1 MWFWYERTLTGHWS
15 PVKSPDAPGKRLG
28 GYTPR
33 IVGTV
38 ALPPDEWADD
48 LHALARRYP
57 APPAEP
63 APAPVPP
70 PPPPPTPDAIA
81 TEVADGVEKRLKQI
95 YS

>member
-1 MWFWYERTLTGHWS
+1 MYFWYERTLTGHWS
-15 PVKSPDAPGKRLG
+15 PVKSPTPPGKRLG

-57 APPAEP
+57 APPEEP

-70 PPPPPTPDAIA
+70 PKPDPTPDAIA

>member
-1 MWFWYERTLTGHWS
+1 MYFWYERTLTGHWS
-15 PVKSPDAPGKRLG
+15 PVKSPTPPGKRLG

-48 LHALARRYP
+48 LHAIARRYP
-57 APPAEP
+57 APPED
-63 APAPVPP
+63 PAPVPP
-70 PPPPPTPDAIA
+70 PPPKPDPTLDAIA
-81 TEVADGVEKRLKQI
+81 TEVAYGVEKRLKQI

>member
-1 MWFWYERTLTGHWS
+1 MWFWYERTFTGHWS
-15 PVKSPDAPGKRLG
+15 PVKSPTAPGKRLG

-57 APPAEP
+57 APPEEP